1 MVFHRLLTSTPPD
14 GKSETIQIQSHPA
27 GNEKQHAVETA
38 MTLQDHIDRHKKRN
52 SSQPAAQRKRDRNKY
67 GPVAKQNQEKHLLWE
82 IQSAAV
88 GKDNETICA
97 QDLSLRNPK
106 WSLNITSVAPAT
118 SRTLPIGW
126 REAGKSQMLA
136 NLILYLLQYGSCD
149 QARRTMHLSTSWFL
163 IPRCYRASQSW
174 SWRVISSHPQPLSNI
189 LSEFGGIDGLEPLLA
204 CWALGECS
212 PRSRVLTRA
221 PIKLGLLGIYIYIYI
236 RIYIYINI

>member
-1 MVFHRLLTSTPPD
+1 MYILVLAKKACTSPGHNLGKVRQDESGWHIQYNGLSPFAHQHPARRHLK
-14 GKSETIQIQSHPA
+14 GHKSETIQIQSHPA

-136 NLILYLLQYGSCD
+136 NLILYLLQYASCD

-163 IPRCYRASQSW
+163 IPRCYRASQS
-174 SWRVISSHPQPLSNI
+174 
-189 LSEFGGIDGLEPLLA
+189 
-204 CWALGECS
+204 
-212 PRSRVLTRA
+212 
-221 PIKLGLLGIYIYIYI
+221 
-236 RIYIYINI
+236 